1 MSAAEG
7 RRRRFGGFRGG
18 PLEQAFQIYAPSA
31 VYAVGLGAIMPAMAP
46 AATAFGASLALAA
59 ASVTLV
65 SIGSLV
71 ANAPAAWL
79 ASRAGERITIIVSA
93 WVGSLGALVTLAA
106 VAGWLPVADHTGL
119 GLLLA
124 GLVIVGMAGA
134 GFNLA
139 RQSYLAVAVPGSHR
153 ARAMSTLG
161 GTIRIGMFAGPF
173 LGAGLQTVMGLQGA
187 FVVATAAMVL
197 AAGMSFT
204 IKDLPVPGTTPA
216 GGTQPAAPTAAP
228 AAAPAAAPTAASTR
242 SAAAGAGPRP
252 TMRWLARRHR
262 RVLLTAGIGV
272 LCLSAARASRSA
284 VIPLWATELG
294 LSPAAA
300 SAVYGLT
307 GLADLVMFYP
317 SGFLMDRRGR
327 RVVAVFCMAGLALG
341 TALVPLT
348 GSPWWFAAV
357 AVVVGLGNGFGSGI
371 VMTLGADYSPPEGR
385 PQFLALWRQLS
396 DVGMLTG
403 PAVLSAV
410 TGLAGLAFGIWAVA
424 VIAAAGAVI
433 FARSLPKGP
442 GSVADLVAR

>member
-1 MSAAEG
+1 MSAAER

-65 SIGSLV
+65 SIGSLL

-79 ASRAGERITIIVSA
+79 ASRAGERTTIIVSA
-93 WVGSLGALVTLAA
+93 WVGSVGALVTLAA

-216 GGTQPAAPTAAP
+216 GSSQPASPTAVPAP
-228 AAAPAAAPTAASTR
+228 
-242 SAAAGAGPRP
+242 SATTGPGPRP

-272 LCLSAARASRSA
+272 MCLSAARASRSA

-327 RVVAVFCMAGLALG
+327 RVVAVSCMAGLALG

-424 VIAAAGAVI
+424 AIAATGAVI